1 MNRSV
6 LIKSIASC
14 AVLALLSMAPVEAA
28 VGPVSLEVRV
38 DNVDT
43 RGGPVRVALF
53 DRERW
58 LSPRAVQGAQAPARE
73 PSITVNLSVPNS
85 GLFALAVYQDVN
97 GDGRLNR
104 NIVGLP
110 TEPVGFS
117 NGAAIRFGPPSFDDA
132 AVEVGADGATIS
144 VRLR

>member
-6 LIKSIASC
+6 VIKSIAGC
-14 AVLALLSMAPVEAA
+14 AVLALLLTTPVQATI
-28 VGPVSLEVRV
+28 GPVSLQVHV

-43 RGGPVRVALF
+43 RGGPVRVAVF

-58 LSPRAVQGAQAPARE
+58 LSPRALAGVQAAARE
-73 PSITVNLSVPNS
+73 PRITVDVSAPHS
-85 GLFALAVYQDVN
+85 GRFALAVYQDVN
-97 GDGRLNR
+97 NDGRLNR

-117 NGAAIRFGPPSFDDA
+117 NGAAIRFGPPSFDAA
-132 AVEVGADGATIS
+132 AVEVGAHGATIS